1 MKRLYPDIGCY
12 SSGYFDTGDGHSLYY
27 EESGN
32 PDGFP
37 VLYLH
42 GGPGAGLSP
51 GYRRFFDGNRFRI
64 IAFEQR
70 GCGRSKP
77 FGSLENNTTQH
88 ILGDIKGLRQ
98 LLGVEQWIL
107 FGGSWGSTLA
117 LLAAIDAP
125 DSVSGLILR
134 GVFLARQ
141 EDRDWFISHQ
151 GAAATLFPEH
161 YELFIDGIQG
171 ELNTASVCAHYRKLF
186 DSSDDLQRLSALKR
200 WYIWEERLSRLSL
213 PAGTGEL
220 TGHYPVGLMT
230 SLAKLECH
238 YLANH
243 CFIPEDFILQ
253 NTAAISHIPGTIVH
267 GRYDVICSTKGAYTL
282 HKAWTNSELQIVQ
295 EAGHSTSEPGI
306 ALALCRA
313 TRDMSRYL
321 REKKR

>member
-12 SSGYFDTGDGHSLYY
+12 SSGYFETGDGHTLYY

-51 GYRRFFDGNRFRI
+51 GYRRFFDGNHFRI

-88 ILGDIKGLRQ
+88 TLSDIASLRAF
-98 LLGVEQWIL
+98 LKVDKWIL

-117 LLAAIDAP
+117 MMAAITEP
-125 DSVSGLILR
+125 DTVSGLILR
-134 GVFLARQ
+134 GVFLGRR
-141 EDRDWFISHQ
+141 EDRDWFISQH

-161 YELFIDGIQG
+161 YEMFTDGIKSPV
-171 ELNTASVCAHYRKLF
+171 TTTSVCEYYQRMF
-186 DSSDDLQRLSALKR
+186 DSPDELQRLAALKR
-200 WYIWEERLSRLSL
+200 WYVWEERLSRLSL
-213 PAGTGEL
+213 PHGTGEF
-220 TGHYPVGLMT
+220 TSHYPINLMT

-238 YLANH
+238 YLAHN
-243 CFIPEDFILQ
+243 CFIPENYILQ
-253 NTAAISHIPGTIVH
+253 NVHKISHIPGTIVH
-267 GRYDVICSTKGAYTL
+267 GRYDVICSTKSAYTL
-282 HKAWTNSELQIVQ
+282 HQAWSNSELQIVQ

-306 ALALCRA
+306 ALELCRA

-321 REKKR
+321 REKK